1 MTTTV
6 AIVEDNAGICTELQ
20 HLISGVSDF
29 NCVSICRNAETALA
43 KIPTAHPDVVIM
55 DIDLPGRSG
64 IECTAKLKGLL
75 PKTQFLMF
83 TIYEEGEYIFKA
95 LQAGAVGYILKTAAP
110 SEIIRAV
117 REASQG
123 GAPFTPEV
131 GRKVAESFRTAK
143 PREAE
148 LNLSPPARDEISAL
162 TYREDEIL
170 ALLAKG
176 LLCKEIAHELRIS
189 AETVSTHLKNI
200 YRKLGVSSRTQAV
213 VKFIQR
219 KG

>member
-1 MTTTV
+1 MNTTV

-29 NCVSICRNAETALA
+29 TCVSVCRNAETALA
-43 KIPTAHPDVVIM
+43 KIPGVQPDVVIM

-83 TIYEEGEYIFKA
+83 TIYEEGEFIFKA
-95 LQAGAVGYILKTAAP
+95 LQAGAVGYILKTAEP
-110 SEIIRAV
+110 SEIVRAV
-117 REASQG
+117 REARHG
-123 GAPFTPEV
+123 GAPFTPEI
-131 GRKVAESFRTAK
+131 GRKVAESFRTP

-148 LNLSPPARDEISAL
+148 SPFAIAATDQMSGL

-189 AETVSTHLKNI
+189 TETVSTHLKNI

-213 VKFIQR
+213 VKFMQR
-219 KG
+219 KS

>member
-1 MTTTV
+1 MNTTV
-6 AIVEDNAGICTELQ
+6 AIVEDNAGICSELE
-20 HLISGVSDF
+20 HLISRVGDF
-29 NCVSICRNAETALA
+29 TCVSVCRNAENALA
-43 KIPTAHPDVVIM
+43 KLPAAQPDVVIM

-83 TIYEEGEYIFKA
+83 TIYDESDVVLKA
-95 LQAGAVGYILKTAAP
+95 LEAGAIGYILKTAEPA
-110 SEIIRAV
+110 EIIRAV
-117 REASQG
+117 REAKLG
-123 GAPFTPEV
+123 GAPFTLEI
-131 GRKVAESFRTAK
+131 GRKVAESFHRGGRPVEPETVTLV
-143 PREAE
+143 PDP
-148 LNLSPPARDEISAL
+148 LSGL

-176 LLCKEIAHELRIS
+176 LLCKEIASELRIS
-189 AETVSTHLKNI
+189 TETVSTHLKSI

-213 VKFIQR
+213 VKFLQR

>member
-1 MTTTV
+1 MNTTV

-29 NCVSICRNAETALA
+29 SCVSVCRNAETALA
-43 KIPTAHPDVVIM
+43 KLPSVQPDVVIM

-75 PKTQFLMF
+75 PKTQILMF
-83 TIYEEGEYIFKA
+83 TIYDEGEFIFKA
-95 LQAGAVGYILKTAAP
+95 LQAGAVGYILKTAEP
-110 SEIIRAV
+110 PEIIRAV
-117 REASQG
+117 REAKLG
-123 GAPFTPEV
+123 GTPFTPEV
-131 GRKVAESFRTAK
+131 GRKVVESFRA
-143 PREAE
+143 
-148 LNLSPPARDEISAL
+148 PARESEPAVALPASEISGL
-162 TYREDEIL
+162 TSREDEIL

-189 AETVSTHLKNI
+189 TETVSTHLKNI